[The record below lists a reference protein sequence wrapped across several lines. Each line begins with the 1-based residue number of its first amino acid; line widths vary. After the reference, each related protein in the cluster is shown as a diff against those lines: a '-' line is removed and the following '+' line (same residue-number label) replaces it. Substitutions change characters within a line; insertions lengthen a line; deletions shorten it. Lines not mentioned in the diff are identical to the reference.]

1 MKYNA
6 PEGCT
11 GISVGGEQFNVDEN
25 GQIEVPDNGDYHSL
39 LAPHG
44 FKPVPAKAKTADEIA
59 AELKALEDAEA
70 EAKAKAEAEA
80 AAKAATGENSG
91 ETKEVANTAAKPSTK
106 KAAAKAATGE

>member
-11 GISVGGEQFNVDEN
+11 GISVGGEQFNVDGN
-25 GQIEVPDNGDYHSL
+25 GQIEVPDNGDYHAL

-44 FKPVPAKAKTADEIA
+44 FKPAPVKAKTDEEIA

-70 EAKAKAEAEA
+70 EAKA
-80 AAKAATGENSG
+80 AAKAATGDNSG
-91 ETKEVANTAAKPSTK
+91 ETKEVANTAEKPSTK

>member
-11 GISVGGEQFNVDEN
+11 GISVGGEQFNVDGN
-25 GQIEVPDNGDYHSL
+25 GQIEVPDNGDYHAL

-44 FKPVPAKAKTADEIA
+44 FKPAPV
-59 AELKALEDAEA
+59 KALEDAEA
-70 EAKAKAEAEA
+70 EAKA
-80 AAKAATGENSG
+80 AAKAATGDNSG
-91 ETKEVANTAAKPSTK
+91 ETKEVANTAEKPSTK